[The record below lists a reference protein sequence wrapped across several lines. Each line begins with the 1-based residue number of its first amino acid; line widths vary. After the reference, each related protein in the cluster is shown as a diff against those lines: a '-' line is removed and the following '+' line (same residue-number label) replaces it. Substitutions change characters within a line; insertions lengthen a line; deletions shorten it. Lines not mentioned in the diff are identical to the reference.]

1 MGRVHL
7 ARSASGWPVAVKTV
21 HRHLASVPEFRER
34 SRRETAAARA
44 VTGGYT
50 AAVLDTG
57 PGDEPPWMAVE
68 FCAGPGLPE
77 AVAAHGPLGSG
88 DLAALAAALAE
99 ALAAVHAAGLVHRDV
114 KPSNVLISRHGPKVI
129 DFGIAKSA
137 ADESLTADSEAV
149 GSPGFI
155 APEQLAGDTA
165 GLVPG
170 APQTGPRSRRCSP
183 GAPSARRTSHGG
195 SWSRSPG

>member
-1 MGRVHL
+1 
-7 ARSASGWPVAVKTV
+7 
-21 HRHLASVPEFRER
+21 
-34 SRRETAAARA
+34 
-44 VTGGYT
+44 
-50 AAVLDTG
+50 
-57 PGDEPPWMAVE
+57 MAVE